1 MEDLKKQIDTIVK
14 KINKD
19 DDFKTK
25 FMKDP
30 VKAVES
36 VTGLDLPDDKINPV
50 IDAVK
55 AKIMKDKAEDLVD
68 SVKGMFGR

>member
-1 MEDLKKQIDTIVK
+1 MDDLKKYIDKIVK
-14 KINKD
+14 KVEKD

-30 VKAVES
+30 VKAIES
-36 VTGLDLPDDKINPV
+36 ITGLDLPDDKINPV
-50 IDAVK
+50 INAVK